1 MREYARI
8 RNMNLNVVQTAVKS
22 GRIHKTANDKID
34 VDKANRKW
42 FMNTDPAQQRKPDP
56 LFEK

>member
-22 GRIHKTANDKID
+22 ERIHKTANDKID
-34 VDKANRKW
+34 VDEANRKW
-42 FMNTDPAQQRKPDP
+42 FMNTDPAQQRKSDP